1 MRLKILTTDDSK
13 AVRIIIKKCFS
24 SYDVDIFEASNGV
37 EGLAVAS
44 KETPDIILLD
54 VTMPVMDGVEMLTK
68 LKSDPVLKGIPV
80 IMLTAEAGRENV
92 LKIAKIGIR
101 DYIVKPFKED
111 VLVEKVGRVVDLRPV
126 GEQNSKRKGI
136 NDACKILVVEDKAT
150 IVDQIRD
157 GLKHTPWDIQ
167 GTSSTG
173 ETIDY
178 CQKDIPDIILVSL
191 SLPDD
196 GAPTLFRLLRSNM
209 KTKYVPVFGL
219 AVKTA
224 MDEQQQAQ
232 QMGFNSVITKPIDF
246 SDMESKI
253 AKAINL
259 DTSER
264 YFNFEED
271 FLLIRLPERCNSGT
285 VNEISA
291 YLKPKVSEAVDTG
304 YYKVIFDVSEVR
316 NVDMN
321 VIKLL
326 ISAMQACRD
335 LTLTH
340 TIVGGAE
347 FASEAKGFEECK
359 DWVIHNSVQ
368 EAKSAGVAN

>member
-13 AVRIIIKKCFS
+13 AVRIIIKKCFT

-68 LKSDPVLKGIPV
+68 LKSDPLLKGIPV

-111 VLVEKVGRVVDLRPV
+111 VLIEKVGRVVDLRPV
-126 GEQNSKRKGI
+126 GEQNTKRKGL
-136 NDACKILVVEDKAT
+136 NDSCKIVVVEDKAT
-150 IVDQIRD
+150 IVDQIKE
-157 GLKHTPWDIQ
+157 GLKDTPWEIQ
-167 GTSSTG
+167 GTTSTG
-173 ETIDY
+173 ETIDL
-178 CQKDIPDIILVSL
+178 CQKDLPDLILISL

-196 GAPTLFRLLRSNM
+196 GAATLFRLLRSNM

-232 QMGFNSVITKPIDF
+232 QMGFNAVITKPIDF
-246 SDMESKI
+246 PDMESKI

-271 FLLIRLPERCNSGT
+271 FLLIRLPERCNSTT
-285 VNEISA
+285 VNEISN
-291 YLKPKVSEAVDTG
+291 YIKPKVSEAVDSG
-304 YYKVIFDVSEVR
+304 YYKVIFDVSKVR

-326 ISAMQACRD
+326 INAMQACRD
-335 LTLTH
+335 LTLSH
-340 TIVGGAE
+340 SLVGSTE

-359 DWVIHNSVQ
+359 DWVIHNSV
-368 EAKSAGVAN
+368 EDAKSAAVS